1 TRGPSPSARTRSAT
15 WATGWNGGSPAAEH
29 AGGAAPR
36 GTLVAG
42 PVPAAAVGDP
52 VRRGRAGG
60 AGAAAGAGQCRRLD
74 AGALRVG
81 QRVRAVAVADHRGA
95 AVRRAQGAVAPAG
108 GARRARRGGRRVRD
122 RLARRGDGPPA
133 RPQPRAR
140 AGAGRRGT
148 VAVVP

>member
-1 TRGPSPSARTRSAT
+1 WPTPSAPTRSAT

-42 PVPAAAVGDP
+42 PVPAAAAGDP

-81 QRVRAVAVADHRGA
+81 QRVRAVAIANHRDITIRQTQNTIA
-95 AVRRAQGAVAPAG
+95 TTNNTQHTHRDD
-108 GARRARRGGRRVRD
+108 RRVRNH
-122 RLARRGDGPPA
+122 LAQRGDSPPA

-148 VAVVP
+148 VAVG